1 MIEIRQENKN
11 DYEEIYS
18 VVKTAFETAEH
29 SDGNE
34 QDLVVAL
41 RNSDS
46 FIPELSLVA
55 IKDDKIVGYILFTKI
70 EIGNCEE
77 LALATLAVLPEYQK
91 QGIGS
96 KLVQQGHKIAKEL
109 GYHYSIVLGSETYY
123 PKFGYVP
130 AIQYGIKA
138 PFEVSNENFMAIKLN
153 YTDIEI
159 NGVIVDE
166 YYKERY
172 DENSI
177 FTLQS
182 TSKSITSA
190 ILGIAIDKGYIENVN
205 IPISNYFPQIQESNS
220 TYLKEITI

>member
-1 MIEIRQENKN
+1 MLEIRQENKN
-11 DYEEIYS
+11 DYEKVYM

-41 RNSDS
+41 RNSDN

-55 IKDDKIVGYILFTKI
+55 IKDNKIVGHILFTKI
-70 EIGNCEE
+70 KIGNHEE
-77 LALATLAVLPEYQK
+77 LALAPLAVLPEYQK

-96 KLVQQGHKIAKEL
+96 KLIQQGHKIAKEL

-138 PFEVSNENFMAIKLN
+138 PFDVSDKNFMAIKLN
-153 YTDIEI
+153 DIDIEI
-159 NGVIVDE
+159 KGTVQ
-166 YYKERY
+166 YAKE
-172 DENSI
+172 
-177 FTLQS
+177 F
-182 TSKSITSA
+182 
-190 ILGIAIDKGYIENVN
+190 GI
-205 IPISNYFPQIQESNS
+205 
-220 TYLKEITI
+220 